1 MTDATTT
8 DDLRLEQVLDA
19 SPELVWEAWTDP
31 VHLARWW
38 GPDLFT
44 TPRCEV
50 DPRPGGAIRIDMAG
64 PDGVTYPM
72 TGEFREVVESERLV
86 LVTSPVDGAGDK
98 LFEVLLT
105 VTLTPEGAGTR
116 LTLEAEVLSQGPEAP
131 QYLAGME
138 IGWTQSLGRLARQVA
153 A

>member
-1 MTDATTT
+1 MTDTGRST
-8 DDLRLEQVLDA
+8 DLRLEQILDA
-19 SPELVWEAWTDP
+19 PPELVWEAWTDSAH
-31 VHLARWW
+31 VSEWW
-38 GPDLFT
+38 CPELFT
-44 TPRCEV
+44 IPRCEV
-50 DPRPGGAIRIDMAG
+50 DARPGGAIRIDMTA

-72 TGEFREVVESERLV
+72 TGVFRELVRPDRLV
-86 LVTSPVDGAGDK
+86 LVTTPIDDDGHP

-105 VTLTPEGAGTR
+105 VTLTPEGERTR

-138 IGWTQSLGRLARQVA
+138 AGWTQSLAKLARKVA

>member
-1 MTDATTT
+1 MTDTGRST
-8 DDLRLEQVLDA
+8 DLRLEQVLDA
-19 SPELVWEAWTDP
+19 TPELVWEAWTDP
-31 VHLARWW
+31 VHLAEWW
-38 GPDLFT
+38 GPDLFV

-50 DPRPGGAIRIDMAG
+50 DARPGGAIRIDMAG

-72 TGEFREVVESERLV
+72 TGEFRELVRPERLV
-86 LVTSPVDGAGDK
+86 LVTTPIDDGGHP

-105 VTLTPEGAGTR
+105 VTLAPEGEHTR

-138 IGWTQSLGRLARQVA
+138 VGWTQSLGKLARKVA
-153 A
+153 G